1 MKRILVTGANK
12 GIGLAIVTKLLQD
25 FPDTYL
31 LLGSRDVGR
40 GQAALQQVVEQLGD
54 AGKERVELI
63 QIDVTSDESVKNAVE
78 AIKAKHGDSE
88 PLFGLVNNAGGMSES
103 PRGIV
108 DLNTYGLRRVC
119 EAFLPLIQKEKG
131 SLDLL
136 FNSFYI
142 VGIFQV
148 ALSKF
153 LPALLPCLLL
163 NAARRFKLS

>member
-54 AGKERVELI
+54 AGKDRVELI

-78 AIKAKHGDSE
+78 AVKAKHGDSE
-88 PLFGLVNNAGGMSES
+88 PLFGLVNNAGGSSDS
-103 PRGIV
+103 PRSIV
-108 DLNTYGLRRVC
+108 DLNMYGLRRVC

-131 SLDLL
+131 NLDLSI
-136 FNSFYI
+136 N
-142 VGIFQV
+142 
-148 ALSKF
+148 
-153 LPALLPCLLL
+153 
-163 NAARRFKLS
+163 